1 MSVSVVITNLTA
13 SPVSISELYATLGAS
28 GSSTASLTIS
38 RSVAQLDSMNELK
51 ALLDAGTVS
60 VTPTQSS
67 NNEDILSI
75 PLEQHGVQAGLSVD
89 VATEVTQAVVFPKPF
104 PAGVTPVITLTVNKT
119 AAPASRS
126 TVYVDS
132 PTNLGF
138 NIKLD
143 VTTLAA
149 GLTVSVNWQAS
160 Y

>member
-1 MSVSVVITNLTA
+1 MSVSVVITNLA
-13 SPVSISELYATLGAS
+13 STPTKINELYTTLGAA
-28 GSSTASLTIS
+28 GASNASITIE
-38 RSVAQLDSMNELK
+38 RSVAQLDSMSELK
-51 ALLDAGTVS
+51 TLLDAGTVS
-60 VTPTQSS
+60 VAATQSAS
-67 NNEDILSI
+67 NEDILSI
-75 PLEQHGVQAGLSVD
+75 PMEQHGVQAGLSVNA
-89 VATEVTQAVVFPKPF
+89 VTEVTQAVVFPKPF
-104 PAGVTPVITLTVNKT
+104 PTGVVPVVTCTVNKT

-132 PTNLGF
+132 VTNLGF

>member
-13 SPVSISELYATLGAS
+13 SPVALTELYATLGAA
-28 GSSTASLTIS
+28 GSSTASLTID
-38 RSVAQLDSMNELK
+38 RSVAQLDSMNALK

-75 PLEQHGVQAGLSVD
+75 PLEQHGVQAGLSVNA
-89 VATEVTQAVVFPKPF
+89 VTQVTQAVVYPKPF
-104 PAGVTPVITLTVNKT
+104 PAGVVPVVTCTVNKT
-119 AAPASRS
+119 AAPAARA
-126 TVYVDS
+126 TVYVENV
-132 PTNLGF
+132 TNLGF
-138 NIKLD
+138 DIKLD